1 MSLRHKLIDYVA
13 NQTPNSDLNNINGKN
28 TLNRVTLSNATIH
41 KGFILYTVHLPPP
54 PMTLGAQL
62 GLYAPVGSPMANWG
76 RDQTKRSSPDPL

>member
-62 GLYAPVGSPMANWG
+62 GLYAPGGVTHGKLG
-76 RDQTKRSSPDPL
+76 EGPDKA